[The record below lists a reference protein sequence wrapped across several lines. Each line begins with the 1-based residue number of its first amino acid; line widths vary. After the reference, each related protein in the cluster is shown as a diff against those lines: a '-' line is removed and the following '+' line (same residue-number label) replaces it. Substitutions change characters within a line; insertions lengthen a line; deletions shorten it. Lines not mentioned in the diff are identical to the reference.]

1 MFIDI
6 PVGHKYYNAIEY
18 VNRLNIMSSMGGG
31 TFQADS
37 GITIEQMCKIVV
49 CLLLGDVPLDANI
62 PDCSWSNR
70 WSAPYVEYCRVSGY
84 FNCDKECSAENFIR
98 PVSKHDLHMLL
109 HNISKEYEYFVVPSL
124 VRDSSEDASRGYV
137 ANCLYHAAKETG
149 ENLKKKLNF
158 KCLEDC
164 KTNWKLLEEYH
175 FCSDFLE
182 PDIGLAYRL
191 IKGKK
196 KKEKTTLQDYELL
209 WFMVRISNE
218 KRDHF
223 QRTNE
228 NVFHYTSIFALEKLT
243 QKNAK
248 FRLSNVAYL
257 NDPEEG
263 KILISLARDALS
275 KHFAGWD
282 FLNQEMAEIAP
293 RESFVG
299 SFTICPS
306 HDESLPMWFQYG
318 DAGKGCRIEFDTS
331 KFDGGVY
338 QVEYQTENMEN
349 YIKQLKLI
357 LIEFTNEYGIND
369 YNDNPV
375 FLFAEAML
383 QQASYLCKD
392 EHYKHEN
399 EARIVIFLPLT
410 KALEEEFIRPG
421 ESFPRL
427 FTDIDLS
434 DTLKI
439 KGITFGPKTSNIE
452 KIVGPLVKRGI
463 CPDCIKKSKVHYR

>member
-1 MFIDI
+1 MNGMYD
-6 PVGHKYYNAIEY
+6 
-18 VNRLNIMSSMGGG
+18 G
-31 TFQADS
+31 TFRVDV

-49 CLLLGDVPLDANI
+49 CLFFGDIPLVANI

-70 WSAPYVEYCRVSGY
+70 WSAGYIAYCRYNGF
-84 FNCDKECSAENFIR
+84 FNCDNNCSTENFTR
-98 PVSKHDLHMLL
+98 HLSKHDLHIFLD
-109 HNISKEYEYFVVPSL
+109 NISKEYEYFVVPSL
-124 VRDSSEDASRGYV
+124 VCDSPEDASRGYV
-137 ANCLYHAAKETG
+137 ANCLYQAAKETG
-149 ENLKKKLNF
+149 ENLKNKLNF
-158 KCLEDC
+158 RRLEDC
-164 KTNWKLLEEYH
+164 EKSWKLLETYH
-175 FCSDFLE
+175 FCSDFFE
-182 PDIGLAYRL
+182 PDIALAYRL

-196 KKEKTTLQDYELL
+196 KEEKTTVQDYELL
-209 WFMVRISNE
+209 WFMVRIINA
-218 KRDHF
+218 KRTHF
-223 QRTNE
+223 KPVNE

-263 KILISLARDALS
+263 KLLLSLARNALS
-275 KHFAGWD
+275 EHFVGWD
-282 FLNQEMAEIAP
+282 FLNQEIAEIAP

-299 SFTICPS
+299 SFTICRS

-331 KFDGGVY
+331 KFEGEVY
-338 QVEYQTENMEN
+338 QVEYQTENMED
-349 YIKQLKLI
+349 YIKQLKSI
-357 LIEFTNEYGIND
+357 LIEFKNEYGISD

-375 FLFAEAML
+375 FSFAEAML

-410 KALEEEFIRPG
+410 KALEEEFIRPE

-427 FTDIDLS
+427 FTEIDLS

-439 KGITFGPKTSNIE
+439 KGVTFGPKTSNIE

-463 CPDCIKKSKVHYR
+463 CPDCIRKSKVHFQ